1 MLVTK
6 NRKIKYQKSKR
17 VFFCMYKRADKKLNP
32 VSRWVASTT
41 ETSECS
47 NLTGEVV
54 KLEMLNRPQ
63 QQRQQLLVLVL
74 ARRRL
79 GRCVASCWSG
89 ACCITLP
96 PAVAYLAALL
106 LWLNW
111 YLTLAG
117 RWVVG
122 WLAVWRSAISCVIF
136 LRRWL
141 AAAAARC
148 LVIGAPMCR
157 SGGVA
162 RYWLQQQ
169 QQQRRYSHSF
179 STVTNHNNK
188 SFVFLLLLL
197 LLDYWIYLVAA
208 DALFCCKLIM
218 LWRRIYFTSFQIS
231 GRRGVNISRDAPVNT
246 QVRVTSIFSNKLE
259 VHRMQL
265 SNGSWLL
272 SLFKAGNC
280 AALKQA
286 WTEIGSIWAV

>member
-1 MLVTK
+1 
-6 NRKIKYQKSKR
+6 
-17 VFFCMYKRADKKLNP
+17 MYKRADKKLNP

-63 QQRQQLLVLVL
+63 QQQRQQQQSLLVLVL

-122 WLAVWRSAISCVIF
+122 WLAGWLVGGIEKCNIVCDFFAAAGCCCCSLSRYWRFNVSIGWCGAILTPTTTAPVLSLLFNSDQPQQQKFCVF
-136 LRRWL
+136 
-141 AAAAARC
+141 AAAAA
-148 LVIGAPMCR
+148 
-157 SGGVA
+157 
-162 RYWLQQQ
+162 
-169 QQQRRYSHSF
+169 
-179 STVTNHNNK
+179 
-188 SFVFLLLLL
+188 
-197 LLDYWIYLVAA
+197 
-208 DALFCCKLIM
+208 
-218 LWRRIYFTSFQIS
+218 
-231 GRRGVNISRDAPVNT
+231 
-246 QVRVTSIFSNKLE
+246 
-259 VHRMQL
+259 
-265 SNGSWLL
+265 SWLL
-272 SLFKAGNC
+272 NLSCGRRCTFL
-280 AALKQA
+280 L
-286 WTEIGSIWAV
+286 